1 MCQTG
6 LTIGEGFMSTPASDS
21 AAAETI
27 VLIHG
32 MWMTPLSW
40 EHWVNHYTDR
50 GHRVLAPA
58 WPGLDKEPEELRR
71 DPSPLRGIDITAA
84 VDHYDKIIRGLD
96 RPPIIIGH
104 SFGGLFAQ
112 LLLDRGLGAAGVALG
127 TAAPKGVLKLPLSTL
142 RAAWP
147 ALRNPAN
154 LNKETPLTQKQ
165 FHWCFTNALSSE
177 ESDAVYRRYYIPG
190 SARPF
195 FQAGLANFNPNAK
208 TKVNFRNPA
217 RPPLLLA
224 TGTLD
229 RIGPPSVNVST
240 FNQQRKAPSVTE
252 HKEYPGRSH
261 WPGQDGWEELAD
273 DLLNWTVEH
282 ARAGAAQPTEV
293 RSS

>member
-1 MCQTG
+1 
-6 LTIGEGFMSTPASDS
+6 MSTPASDS
-21 AAAETI
+21 ASAETI

-71 DPSPLRGIDITAA
+71 DPSPLRGIDVTAV

-127 TAAPKGVLKLPLSTL
+127 TAAPKGVLRLPLSTL

-195 FQAGLANFNPNAK
+195 FQAGFANFNPNAK
-208 TKVNFRNPA
+208 TKVNFSNPA

-224 TGTLD
+224 TGALD

-261 WPGQDGWEELAD
+261 FPGQDGWEELAD

-282 ARAGAAQPTEV
+282 ARGRTTSAETPERAATSP
-293 RSS
+293 S

>member
-1 MCQTG
+1 
-6 LTIGEGFMSTPASDS
+6 MSSTASDRPQ
-21 AAAETI
+21 AETI

-71 DPSPLRGIDITAA
+71 DPSPLRGIDITEV

-96 RPPIIIGH
+96 SPPIIIGH
-104 SFGGLFAQ
+104 SFGGLIAQ
-112 LLLDRGLGAAGVALG
+112 LLLDRGLGAAGVALD
-127 TAAPKGVLKLPLSTL
+127 TAAPKGVLRLPLSTL

-147 ALRNPAN
+147 ALGNPAN
-154 LNKETPLTQKQ
+154 LKKETPLTPKQ

-177 ESDAVYRRYYIPG
+177 DSDSVYRRYYIPG

-208 TKVNFRNPA
+208 TKIDFKNPA
-217 RPPLLLA
+217 RAPLLLA
-224 TGTLD
+224 TGTED
-229 RIGPPSVNVST
+229 RICPPSVNESN
-240 FNQQRKAPSVTE
+240 FKQQRKAPSATE
-252 HKEYPGRSH
+252 RKEYPGRSH
-261 WPGQDGWEELAD
+261 WPGQDGWEEVAD
-273 DLLNWTVEH
+273 YLLNWTTER
-282 ARAGAAQPTEV
+282 ARSRAAQPAAAARDKT
-293 RSS
+293 SISQN

>member
-1 MCQTG
+1 
-6 LTIGEGFMSTPASDS
+6 MSSTASDRS
-21 AAAETI
+21 QPETI

-40 EHWVNHYTDR
+40 EHWASHYNDR

-71 DPSPLRGIDITAA
+71 DPSPLRGLGIRDV

-127 TAAPKGVLKLPLSTL
+127 TGAPKGVLKLPLSTL

-165 FHWCFTNALSSE
+165 FHWCFTNALSRD
-177 ESDAVYRRYYIPG
+177 ESDLVYQRYYIPG

-195 FQAGLANFNPNAK
+195 FQAGLGNFNPNAA
-208 TKVNFRNPA
+208 TKVKYNNPA
-217 RPPLLLA
+217 RAPLLLA
-224 TGTLD
+224 TGTED
-229 RIGPPSVNVST
+229 RICPPSVNESN
-240 FNQQRKAPSVTE
+240 FKQQRRAPSVTE

-273 DLLNWTVEH
+273 SFLNWTTEH
-282 ARAGAAQPTEV
+282 ARAGAARRAEAPERAAT
-293 RSS
+293 SPA